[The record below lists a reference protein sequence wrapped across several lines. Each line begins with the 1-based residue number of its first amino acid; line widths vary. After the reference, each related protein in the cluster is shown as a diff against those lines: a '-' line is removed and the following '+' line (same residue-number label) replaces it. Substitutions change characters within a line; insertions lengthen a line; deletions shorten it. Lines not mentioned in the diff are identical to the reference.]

1 MICFVD
7 KGESDNIDR
16 PLFQRETTQLSDDFE
31 RHTREESELTNEN
44 MDHSRLDQ
52 AATRIQASY
61 RGYRTRRELQ
71 SIQSNEQHPSSTSRH
86 VFDEHD
92 HSAER
97 SRIVYFIVFLLILF
111 L

>member
-1 MICFVD
+1 MISFVD
-7 KGESDNIDR
+7 KGENDNIDR
-16 PLFQRETTQLSDDFE
+16 PLFERETTQLSDDFE

-61 RGYRTRRELQ
+61 RAYRTRRELQ

-92 HSAER
+92 HS